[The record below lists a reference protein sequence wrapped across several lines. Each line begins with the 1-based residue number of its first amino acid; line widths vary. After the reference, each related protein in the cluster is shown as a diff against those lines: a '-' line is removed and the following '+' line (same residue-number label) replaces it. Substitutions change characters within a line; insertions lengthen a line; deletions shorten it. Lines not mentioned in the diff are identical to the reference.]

1 MHSTSHLILGGN
13 GQRHISLNLKMA
25 NRHGLIA
32 GATGTGK
39 TVSLQTLSEQ
49 FSQAGVP
56 VFVVDVKGD
65 LSGLASAG
73 KAHPKITERV
83 DYIRLEQHQFSP
95 NPVVFWD
102 VFGQSGQAIR
112 TTVSEIGPLLMANL
126 LELNDTQTGVLYA
139 CFKIADDSGLL
150 LLDLDDLVSMLNYMG
165 DNAKEFKTQYGN
177 ITSSSI
183 GAIQRRLMVLDEQG
197 FGQFLGEPALDIHDL
212 MKTDMSGRGM
222 MNIFDVSQLIHKSP
236 KLYATV
242 LLWLLSEVFETLP
255 EAGDLE
261 KPKFVMFF
269 DEAHL
274 LFDGASKVLVD
285 KIEQVVRLIRSKS
298 VGIYFISQSPLD
310 IPEDIAGQLG
320 LKVQHALRAFTPKDK
335 KTVAAVADSFRA
347 NENFSVAGVITQLGM
362 GEALVSSLDE
372 NGIPTPVERTLMSP
386 PSSQIGPIDT
396 AQRSEQMQRSPTQ
409 AKYAQSINRE
419 SAHEMLAQRSADMLA
434 AAQHEEHVEAEAHK
448 QAELQHAQQASAK
461 AKAKPARRSNR
472 QGVGES
478 LLKSISRAIGSQIG
492 RQLVRG
498 VLGSLFKR

>member
-1 MHSTSHLILGGN
+1 MSKAKIVLGGN
-13 GQRHISLNLKMA
+13 GKQQVSLNLKMA

-49 FSQAGVP
+49 FSLAGVP
-56 VFVVDVKGD
+56 VFVVDAKGD
-65 LSGLASAG
+65 LSGLSCAGAS
-73 KAHPKITERV
+73 HPKITERL
-83 DYIRLEQHQFSP
+83 DYIGIESHPFSA

-102 VFGQSGQAIR
+102 VFGQLGQPIR
-112 TTVSEIGPLLMANL
+112 TTVSEIGPLLLSNL
-126 LELNDTQTGVLYA
+126 LELNETQSGVLYA
-139 CFKIADDSGLL
+139 CFKIADDNGLL
-150 LLDLDDLVSMLNYMG
+150 LLDLDDLVSMLNYVG
-165 DNAKEFKTQYGN
+165 DNAKEFKNKYGN
-177 ITSSSI
+177 ISSASV

-212 MKTDMSGRGM
+212 MQSDMSGRGF

-255 EAGDLE
+255 EAGDLD

-274 LFDGASKVLVD
+274 LFDGASKALVE

-320 LKVQHALRAFTPKDK
+320 LKIQHALRAFTPKDK
-335 KTVAAVADSFRA
+335 KTIAAVADSFRA
-347 NENFSVAGVITQLGM
+347 NEAFSVDGVITELGM
-362 GEALVSSLDE
+362 GEALVSTLNE
-372 NGIPTPVERTLMSP
+372 NGSPTPVERTLMSP
-386 PSSQIGPIDT
+386 PQSRIGAATQEERDTQI
-396 AQRSEQMQRSPTQ
+396 SRSPSK
-409 AKYAQSINRE
+409 AKYSESINRE
-419 SAHEMLAQRSADMLA
+419 SAHEILAERALKAQAEA
-434 AAQHEEHVEAEAHK
+434 EEEAAQPEAK
-448 QAELQHAQQASAK
+448 STSRAS
-461 AKAKPARRSNR
+461 RSNR
-472 QGVGES
+472 QSVGES
-478 LLKSISRAIGSQIG
+478 FMKSISRAVGSQIG